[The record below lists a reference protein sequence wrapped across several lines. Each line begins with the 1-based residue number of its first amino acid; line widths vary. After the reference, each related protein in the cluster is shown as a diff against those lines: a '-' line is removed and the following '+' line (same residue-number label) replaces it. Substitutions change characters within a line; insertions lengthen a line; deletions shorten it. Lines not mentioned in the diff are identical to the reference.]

1 MKNVRKHR
9 HQTPIKWQKK
19 RSSLVE
25 QAVYD
30 AIKWFSEKL
39 LAVPN
44 KIEVKMSLGKVF
56 RSVNTN
62 CERKNHV

>member
-1 MKNVRKHR
+1 M
-9 HQTPIKWQKK
+9 
-19 RSSLVE
+19 E